1 MSQAFVDQV
10 TLDCLLNK
18 SMFNAHIKNK
28 KALSINKEDKKFYKK
43 RIYNLFKELLIHK
56 LEPDNLLPDVKYA
69 YDNFVNASINYFK
82 TIDNNDLLQEEYK
95 TLDNNNIALE
105 NIDANPELGD
115 DVGVEE
121 ADKLLMRSI
130 KITPPSLDKYV
141 KRKSTKP
148 EEKLIMPKQKE
159 INLMNPDLKVKGIQ
173 SNSNNNNNTNSN
185 NNNNI
190 QKKENITNKY
200 DEIIN
205 AKNENDKKDKNSK
218 KEKCDKKDKIEE

>member
-18 SMFNAHIKNK
+18 SMFGAHVKNK
-28 KALSINKEDKKFYKK
+28 KSQSVNKEERKFYKK
-43 RIYNLFKELLIHK
+43 RIYNLFKELLINK
-56 LEPDNLLPDVKYA
+56 AEPDDLLPDVKYA

-95 TLDNNNIALE
+95 TLDDNNLTLE
-105 NIDANPELGD
+105 NINAIPSLCD
-115 DVGVEE
+115 DVSVED

-148 EEKLIMPKQKE
+148 QEQIIMPKQKDV
-159 INLMNPDLKVKGIQ
+159 NLLDPELKVKGLHI
-173 SNSNNNNNTNSN
+173 NSNNNN
-185 NNNNI
+185 I
-190 QKKENITNKY
+190 EKKENITNKY
-200 DEIIN
+200 DEIIKTKKD
-205 AKNENDKKDKNSK
+205 KNEKYDKKDKN
-218 KEKCDKKDKIEE
+218 EE

>member
-43 RIYNLFKELLIHK
+43 RIYNLFKELLINK

-95 TLDNNNIALE
+95 TLDEGEIINI
-105 NIDANPELGD
+105 NANPELGD

-173 SNSNNNNNTNSN
+173 SNSNNNN
-185 NNNNI
+185 I

-218 KEKCDKKDKIEE
+218 KEKYDKKDKIEE

>member
-28 KALSINKEDKKFYKK
+28 KAQSINKEDKKFYKK
-43 RIYNLFKELLIHK
+43 RIYNLFKELLINK

-69 YDNFVNASINYFK
+69 YNNFLNVSINYFK

-95 TLDNNNIALE
+95 TLDDNNVALE
-105 NIDANPELGD
+105 NIDAIPELGD

-130 KITPPSLDKYV
+130 KITTPSLDKYV

-148 EEKLIMPKQKE
+148 QEMMIMPKQKE
-159 INLMNPDLKVKGIQ
+159 VNLMNPELKVKGI
-173 SNSNNNNNTNSN
+173 
-185 NNNNI
+185 
-190 QKKENITNKY
+190 
-200 DEIIN
+200 
-205 AKNENDKKDKNSK
+205 
-218 KEKCDKKDKIEE
+218 

>member
-18 SMFNAHIKNK
+18 SMFNAHVKNK
-28 KALSINKEDKKFYKK
+28 KAHSINKEERKFYKK
-43 RIYNLFKELLIHK
+43 RIYNLFKEMLINK
-56 LEPDNLLPDVKYA
+56 TEPEDLLPDVKYA
-69 YDNFVNASINYFK
+69 YDNFLNASINYFK

-95 TLDNNNIALE
+95 TLDDNNVALE
-105 NIDANPELGD
+105 NINAIPELGD
-115 DVGVEE
+115 DIGVED

-130 KITPPSLDKYV
+130 KITTPSLDKYV

-148 EEKLIMPKQKE
+148 QEMMIMPKQKE
-159 INLMNPDLKVKGIQ
+159 VNLMDPELKVKGIQ
-173 SNSNNNNNTNSN
+173 SNSNS

-205 AKNENDKKDKNSK
+205 AKKDKNSK
-218 KEKCDKKDKIEE
+218 KEKCDKKDKNEE

>member
-18 SMFNAHIKNK
+18 SMFNAHVKNK
-28 KALSINKEDKKFYKK
+28 KAHSINKEDRKFYKK
-43 RIYNLFKELLIHK
+43 RIYNLFKELLINK
-56 LEPDNLLPDVKYA
+56 TEPEDLLPDVKYA
-69 YDNFVNASINYFK
+69 YDNFLNASINYFK

-95 TLDNNNIALE
+95 TLDDNNVALE
-105 NIDANPELGD
+105 NINAIPELGD

-130 KITPPSLDKYV
+130 KITTPSLDKYV

-148 EEKLIMPKQKE
+148 QEMMIMPKQKE
-159 INLMNPDLKVKGIQ
+159 VNLMDPELKVKGLQ
-173 SNSNNNNNTNSN
+173 NNSNN

-205 AKNENDKKDKNSK
+205 TKKDKNSK
-218 KEKCDKKDKIEE
+218 KEKCDKKDKNEE

>member
-18 SMFNAHIKNK
+18 SMFNAHVKNK
-28 KALSINKEDKKFYKK
+28 KAQSINKEERKFYKK
-43 RIYNLFKELLIHK
+43 RIYNLFKELLINK
-56 LEPDNLLPDVKYA
+56 AEPEDLLPDVKYA
-69 YDNFVNASINYFK
+69 YDNFLNATINYFK

-95 TLDNNNIALE
+95 TLDEEDTININA
-105 NIDANPELGD
+105 IPELD
-115 DVGVEE
+115 NDNIVGVEN

-130 KITPPSLDKYV
+130 KITQPSLDKYV
-141 KRKSTKP
+141 KRKTTKP

-159 INLMNPDLKVKGIQ
+159 INLMDPELKVKGIQ
-173 SNSNNNNNTNSN
+173 SNSNNNNSNNN

-205 AKNENDKKDKNSK
+205 TKKENDKKDKNIK
-218 KEKCDKKDKIEE
+218 KEKCDKKDKNEE